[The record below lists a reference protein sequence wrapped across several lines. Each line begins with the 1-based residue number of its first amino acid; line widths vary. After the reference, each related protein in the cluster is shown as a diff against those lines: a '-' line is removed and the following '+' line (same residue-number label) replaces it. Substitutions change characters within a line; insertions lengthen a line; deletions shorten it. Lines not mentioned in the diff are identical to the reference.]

1 MKTYLYLK
9 LLIIILLTGY
19 GPEIDKIT
27 EPSIIPKPLSQKSGN
42 GYFIFD
48 NDVAIVSEPIL
59 QESLIV
65 LWFSFGGADKRVSY
79 STGYTVSYADW
90 DYQKQRVKTNKSRV
104 VNSHIVN
111 KT

>member
-27 EPSIIPKPLSQKSGN
+27 EPSIIPKPLSQKIGN

-65 LWFSFGGADKRVSY
+65 LWFSFWRCRQTSKLFNWIY
-79 STGYTVSYADW
+79 SFLCRLGLS
-90 DYQKQRVKTNKSRV
+90 KTTCKNQ
-104 VNSHIVN
+104 
-111 KT
+111 

>member
-65 LWFSFGGADKRVSY
+65 LWFSFWGAEKRVSY
-79 STGYTVSYADW
+79 STVYTVSYAHW
-90 DYQKQRVKTNKSRV
+90 DYQKQRIKTNKSRV